1 MKIGLHRKLIY
12 LATAVVA
19 GTSLTAAT
27 KRMELDGRLDA
38 LLDADPKKFDSSA
51 KLAQWLNQNPWQNWN
66 NWLNN

>member
-12 LATAVVA
+12 LVAAVVA

-27 KRMELDGRLDA
+27 KRLELDGRLEA
-38 LLDADPKKFDSSA
+38 LLDADPKTLESSA
-51 KLAQWLNQNPWQNWN
+51 KLAQWLNQNPWKDWN